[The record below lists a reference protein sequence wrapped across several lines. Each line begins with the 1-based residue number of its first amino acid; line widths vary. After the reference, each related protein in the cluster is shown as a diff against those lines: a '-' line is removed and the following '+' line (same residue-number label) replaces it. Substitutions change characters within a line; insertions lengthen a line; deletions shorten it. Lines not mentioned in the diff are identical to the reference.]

1 MYVCTYCT
9 NYNVNEPDS
18 ANSGATVLEF
28 RFMLDLNKD
37 KKEEYV
43 TKVSKMAE
51 SCQFKV
57 VSVSASSVL
66 GSQW

>member
-1 MYVCTYCT
+1 M
-9 NYNVNEPDS
+9 
-18 ANSGATVLEF
+18 LEF

-66 GSQW
+66 GSQWELYPVT